1 MKRKS
6 GCRAKCAAH
15 GILHG
20 SGGMRSAFF
29 TNGRQAV
36 RRVCLSV
43 VALLAF
49 VEAMPQMTSRH
60 GVSRVDSGI
69 AGGDTVQVITAK
81 PIYCFRRRADL
92 RKYSKMIRDLKKVYP
107 IALVA
112 KSKMAEMERELMDI
126 TDKKEQR
133 AYIRRV
139 ERSIMAEY
147 TPVLRHMTTSQG
159 RMLVRLIDRETEYTS
174 YQIVREFRGG
184 FVAGFW
190 QGIARIFGQN
200 LKDEYDGEDRDK
212 VLEQLIL
219 LYEAD
224 LL

>member
-1 MKRKS
+1 MKRV
-6 GCRAKCAAH
+6 C
-15 GILHG
+15 ILI
-20 SGGMRSAFF
+20 F
-29 TNGRQAV
+29 
-36 RRVCLSV
+36 
-43 VALLAF
+43 ALLA
-49 VEAMPQMTSRH
+49 VAQALPQMTSRH
-60 GVSRVDSGI
+60 GVSRVDSGLL
-69 AGGDTVQVITAK
+69 GGDTVQVITAK
-81 PIYCFRRRADL
+81 PVYCFRRRADL
-92 RKYSKMIRDLKKVYP
+92 RKYAKMIRDLKKVYP
-107 IALVA
+107 IAQIA
-112 KSKMAEMERELMDI
+112 KYKMSEMERELMDI

-133 AYIRRV
+133 EYIRGV
-139 ERSIMAEY
+139 ERSIVKEY

-200 LKDEYDGEDRDK
+200 LKDEYDGEERDR

>member
-1 MKRKS
+1 MKRVLLTILA
-6 GCRAKCAAH
+6 CMVFTAA
-15 GILHG
+15 L
-20 SGGMRSAFF
+20 
-29 TNGRQAV
+29 
-36 RRVCLSV
+36 
-43 VALLAF
+43 
-49 VEAMPQMTSRH
+49 PQMTSRH
-60 GVSRVDSGI
+60 GVSRVDIGL
-69 AGGDTVQVITAK
+69 AGGDTVQVITSK

-92 RKYSKMIRDLKKVYP
+92 RKYAKMIRDLKKVYP
-107 IALVA
+107 IAQIA
-112 KSKMAEMERELMDI
+112 RCKMSEMEGELMNI

-133 AYIRRV
+133 AYIRSV
-139 ERSIMAEY
+139 ERSIMEEY

-159 RMLVRLIDRETEYTS
+159 RMLVRLIDRQTEYTS

-190 QGIARIFGQN
+190 QGIARLFGQN
-200 LKDEYDGEDRDK
+200 LKDEYDAEERDK